1 MIPFNEY
8 QQWKRTENLALECF
22 NKLYDIGINPESYVQ
37 WIYSE
42 NFDVNENQ
50 IAKYINKS
58 YLFELAAAPAPAA
71 PAPAAP
77 AATPPPLPSPINP
90 KELSALQYAMKD
102 PTKQAMLQRSLVAL
116 KKFQQSFLT
125 SLKRGG
131 ILGKQVDLNKL
142 LGNTINAVQSLN
154 PRSPKPSS
162 APNPVPPPLPN
173 PVPPPLP
180 NTSPDET
187 DRYVS
192 NHKEFVDH
200 YELSRKKRLL
210 KEWKKTESILKGY
223 NIDVKT
229 FLKNVKNVG
238 DLDEGLAVT
247 LDGLDE
253 GLATNL
259 DAIGSGA
266 MGAIGGLFSGG
277 FKGMV
282 KGAKE
287 RYNSSLD
294 KAETDIAQDVKNN
307 LDDLIN
313 ALPDK
318 NSKIVKM
325 LQSFN
330 QKIEPIVNPDSS
342 MAQAE
347 EPKGGEQQ
355 AAAGTAGT
363 VEKVHNELL
372 KAFET
377 IKSGKDPIISSIKDN
392 AMKDEIVKMLKFS
405 VPLQDGSSVEDEGV
419 KYTFK
424 NNKWYTLP
432 PKQNTEPDSAGKYD
446 PSKYDPRK
454 DVAKP
459 NTEPDY
465 TAPDRFSDHYEPS
478 RNKRLFKEF
487 DLPGYTSQEVE
498 PKKQAEL
505 NAKYPA
511 AGKPNVL
518 LDVLKKLMKAEK
530 AGNLTNAIDDLQK
543 ETSIPEKLR
552 NYLVNLLQGKNE
564 SVYFT
569 MDYSEFVSDLTNR

>member
-58 YLFELAAAPAPAA
+58 YLFESFGPMMTTKPLTAAPSSP
-71 PAPAAP
+71 PLPKP
-77 AATPPPLPSPINP
+77 TATPPPLPSPINP

-142 LGNTINAVQSLN
+142 LGDTINAVQSLN
-154 PRSPKPSS
+154 PRSSKPSS
-162 APNPVPPPLPN
+162 APNPVPPP
-173 PVPPPLP
+173 VP
-180 NTSPDET
+180 NTEPDYT
-187 DRYVS
+187 GKDMA
-192 NHKEFVDH
+192 DH
-200 YELSRKKRLL
+200 YELSRNKRLL

-294 KAETDIAQDVKNN
+294 KAEIDIAQDVKNN

-318 NSKIVKM
+318 NSNIVKR

-347 EPKGGEQQ
+347 EPKGDEQQQ
-355 AAAGTAGT
+355 AAAGTAGTAGT

-372 KAFET
+372 KAFEL
-377 IKSGKDPIISSIKDN
+377 IKADPKKDPIIPSIKDN
-392 AMKDEIVKMLKFS
+392 AMKDEIIKMLKFS
-405 VPLQDGSSVEDEGV
+405 VPLQDGSSVENE
-419 KYTFK
+419 KYIFK

-446 PSKYDPRK
+446 PRK
-454 DVAKP
+454 NIAKP
-459 NTEPDY
+459 NVEPDY
-465 TAPDRFSDHYEPS
+465 TGKDVADHYEPS

-487 DLPGYTSQEVE
+487 DLPGYTSKLEPQEVD
-498 PKKQAEL
+498 PKIQAEL

-530 AGNLTNAIDDLQK
+530 AGNLTNAIGDLQK

>member
-1 MIPFNEY
+1 
-8 QQWKRTENLALECF
+8 LECF

-58 YLFELAAAPAPAA
+58 YLFESFGPMMTTKPLTAAPSSP
-71 PAPAAP
+71 PLPKP
-77 AATPPPLPSPINP
+77 TATPPPLPSPINP

-142 LGNTINAVQSLN
+142 LGDTINAVQSLN

-162 APNPVPPPLPN
+162 APNPVPPPVPN

-180 NTSPDET
+180 KPNPVPPPVPNTEPDYT
-187 DRYVS
+187 GKDMA
-192 NHKEFVDH
+192 DH
-200 YELSRKKRLL
+200 YELSRNKRLL

-313 ALPDK
+313 ALPEFK
-318 NSKIVKM
+318 NSNIVKR

-347 EPKGGEQQ
+347 EPKGDEQQQQ
-355 AAAGTAGT
+355 AAAGT

-405 VPLQDGSSVEDEGV
+405 VPLQDGSSVEDAGV

-432 PKQNTEPDSAGKYD
+432 PKP
-446 PSKYDPRK
+446 P
-454 DVAKP
+454 VP

-465 TAPDRFSDHYEPS
+465 TGKDVADHYEPS
-478 RNKRLFKEF
+478 SNKRLLKEM
-487 DLPGYTSQEVE
+487 DLPGYTSKSELQEVD
-498 PKKQAEL
+498 PKMQAEL

-530 AGNLTNAIDDLQK
+530 VGRLANAIGDLQK

>member
-58 YLFELAAAPAPAA
+58 YLFESFGEMMPKPS
-71 PAPAAP
+71 PSPTP
-77 AATPPPLPSPINP
+77 TATPPPLPTPTATPTATPPPTNP

-142 LGNTINAVQSLN
+142 LGDTINAVQSLN

-162 APNPVPPPLPN
+162 APNPVPPPVPN

-180 NTSPDET
+180 KPNPVPPPVPKPDPDYT
-187 DRYVS
+187 APDRFS
-192 NHKEFVDH
+192 DH
-200 YELSRKKRLL
+200 YELSRNKRLL

-330 QKIEPIVNPDSS
+330 QKIEPIVNPNSS

-355 AAAGTAGT
+355 QQAGTAGTAGT

-372 KAFET
+372 KAFEL
-377 IKSGKDPIISSIKDN
+377 IKADPKKDPIIPSIKDN

-405 VPLQDGSSVEDEGV
+405 VPLQDGSSVKDAGV
-419 KYTFK
+419 EYTFK

-446 PSKYDPRK
+446 PRK
-454 DVAKP
+454 NVA
-459 NTEPDY
+459 
-465 TAPDRFSDHYEPS
+465 DHYEPS

-487 DLPGYTSQEVE
+487 DLPGYTSQEVD
-498 PKKQAEL
+498 PKIQAEL

-530 AGNLTNAIDDLQK
+530 VGNLANAIGDLQK

>member
-58 YLFELAAAPAPAA
+58 YLFESFGAMMPSPSPSPSPTPTATPP
-71 PAPAAP
+71 PIPTP
-77 AATPPPLPSPINP
+77 TATPPPLPSPINP

-142 LGNTINAVQSLN
+142 LGDTINAVQSLN

-162 APNPVPPPLPN
+162 APNPVPPPVPN
-173 PVPPPLP
+173 PVPPPVP

-187 DRYVS
+187 KPFVS
-192 NHKEFVDH
+192 NKDIWDH
-200 YELSRKKRLL
+200 YEPSRNKRLL

-347 EPKGGEQQ
+347 EPKGDEQQ

-377 IKSGKDPIISSIKDN
+377 IKSGKDPIISSIQDN

-405 VPLQDGSSVEDEGV
+405 VPLQDGSSVEDAGV

-432 PKQNTEPDSAGKYD
+432 PKP
-446 PSKYDPRK
+446 P
-454 DVAKP
+454 VP
-459 NTEPDY
+459 NTSPDE
-465 TAPDRFSDHYEPS
+465 TKPFVSNKDIWDHYEPS
-478 RNKRLFKEF
+478 RNKILFKEF
-487 DLPGYTSQEVE
+487 DLPGYTSQEVD

-530 AGNLTNAIDDLQK
+530 AGRLANAIGDLQK

>member
-58 YLFELAAAPAPAA
+58 YLFELAAGP
-71 PAPAAP
+71 
-77 AATPPPLPSPINP
+77 TP
-90 KELSALQYAMKD
+90 LQAAMKD
-102 PTKQAMLQRSLVAL
+102 PTKQAMVQRSLVAL

-131 ILGKQVDLNKL
+131 LLGKQTDLNQL
-142 LGNTINAVQSLN
+142 IGNTIYAVQSLN
-154 PRSPKPSS
+154 PKSPTPPPV
-162 APNPVPPPLPN
+162 PNPVPPPLPKPN

-180 NTSPDET
+180 KPNPVPPPVPKPDPDYT
-187 DRYVS
+187 APDRFS
-192 NHKEFVDH
+192 DH
-200 YELSRKKRLL
+200 YELSRNKRLL

-318 NSKIVKM
+318 NEPIVKQ

-347 EPKGGEQQ
+347 EPKGDEQQ

>member
-58 YLFELAAAPAPAA
+58 YLFESFGPMMTTKPLTAAPSSP
-71 PAPAAP
+71 PLPKP
-77 AATPPPLPSPINP
+77 TATPPPLPSPINP

-142 LGNTINAVQSLN
+142 LGDTINAVQSLN

-162 APNPVPPPLPN
+162 APNPVPPPVPN

-180 NTSPDET
+180 KPNPVPPPVPNTEPDYT
-187 DRYVS
+187 GKDMA
-192 NHKEFVDH
+192 DH
-200 YELSRKKRLL
+200 YELSRNKRLL

-313 ALPDK
+313 ALPEFK
-318 NSKIVKM
+318 NSNIVKR

-347 EPKGGEQQ
+347 EPKGDEQQQQ
-355 AAAGTAGT
+355 AAAGT

-405 VPLQDGSSVEDEGV
+405 VPLQDGSSVEDAGV

-432 PKQNTEPDSAGKYD
+432 PKP
-446 PSKYDPRK
+446 P
-454 DVAKP
+454 VP

-465 TAPDRFSDHYEPS
+465 TGKDVADHYEPS
-478 RNKRLFKEF
+478 SNKRLLKEM
-487 DLPGYTSQEVE
+487 DLPGYTSKSELQEVD
-498 PKKQAEL
+498 PKMQAEL

-530 AGNLTNAIDDLQK
+530 VGRLANAIGDLQK

>member
-58 YLFELAAAPAPAA
+58 YLFELAAGP
-71 PAPAAP
+71 
-77 AATPPPLPSPINP
+77 TP
-90 KELSALQYAMKD
+90 LQAAMKD
-102 PTKQAMLQRSLVAL
+102 PTKQAMVQRSLVAL

-131 ILGKQVDLNKL
+131 LLGKQTDLNKL

-154 PRSPKPSS
+154 PKSPTPPP
-162 APNPVPPPLPN
+162 APNPVPPPLPKPN
-173 PVPPPLP
+173 PVPPPVP

-187 DRYVS
+187 KPFVS
-192 NHKEFVDH
+192 NPNISDH
-200 YELSRKKRLL
+200 YEISRNKILL

-253 GLATNL
+253 ALATNL

-287 RYNSSLD
+287 RYNASLD
-294 KAETDIAQDVKNN
+294 KAETDIAQDVKDN
-307 LDDLIN
+307 LDALIN

-318 NSKIVKM
+318 NAPIVKQ

-330 QKIEPIVNPDSS
+330 QKIEPIVNPNSS

-355 AAAGTAGT
+355 QQAAAGT

-377 IKSGKDPIISSIKDN
+377 IKSGKDPIISSIQDN

-405 VPLQDGSSVEDEGV
+405 VPLQDGSSVEDAGV

-432 PKQNTEPDSAGKYD
+432 PKPSSPDET
-446 PSKYDPRK
+446 
-454 DVAKP
+454 KP
-459 NTEPDY
+459 FVSNPNI
-465 TAPDRFSDHYEPS
+465 SDHYEPS
-478 RNKRLFKEF
+478 RNKRLLKEM
-487 DLPGYTSQEVE
+487 DLPGYTSKSELQEVD
-498 PKKQAEL
+498 PKKQEEL

-530 AGNLTNAIDDLQK
+530 VGKLANAIGDLQK

>member
-229 FLKNVKNVG
+229 LLKNVRNVG
-238 DLDEGLAVT
+238 DLDEGRAVT

-392 AMKDEIVKMLKFS
+392 AMKDEIIKMLKFS